1 MSGNKVTAESI
12 TPDNLLNFQII
23 MFAISFILLI
33 IATFIYKAKVKL
45 TEEKHAEIVREL
57 ERTWGKDNK

>member
-1 MSGNKVTAESI
+1 
-12 TPDNLLNFQII
+12 
-23 MFAISFILLI
+23 MFAIPIVFMI
-33 IATFIYKAKVKL
+33 ISTLIYKTKVHL

>member
-1 MSGNKVTAESI
+1 MFYIYHLKYKTSI
-12 TPDNLLNFQII
+12 KLYILL
-23 MFAISFILLI
+23 FAIPFILLI

>member
-1 MSGNKVTAESI
+1 MNKFNCSYTEALSI
-12 TPDNLLNFQII
+12 AANDFGIQKIPNLKKN
-23 MFAISFILLI
+23 
-33 IATFIYKAKVKL
+33 TVKL

>member
-1 MSGNKVTAESI
+1 
-12 TPDNLLNFQII
+12 
-23 MFAISFILLI
+23 MFAIPFILLI